1 MMEQQSRNTI
11 SEVKAYSRMSSLC
24 AKRECCVFDIKS
36 KLRRYDLD
44 KEAIERIINQLVKEK
59 FIDELRFT
67 RSFIHDK
74 VRFNKWGKV
83 KIEFALRQK
92 RIPEN
97 IVAEVLS
104 DYSDE
109 QLNDSLQPLIEAKW
123 KTIKGNSDYEKQN
136 KLIRFALGRGFE
148 MKHILDS
155 MKKLK

>member
-1 MMEQQSRNTI
+1 MMEQTRYTI
-11 SEVKAYSRMSSLC
+11 SEEKGYSRMSNLC
-24 AKRECCVFDIKS
+24 ARRECCVFDIET
-36 KLRRYDLD
+36 KLKRYDLERD
-44 KEAIERIINQLVKEK
+44 AIERIINRLIKEK

-83 KIEFALRQK
+83 KISFALRQK
-92 RIPEN
+92 RIPKD
-97 IVAEVLS
+97 IVDEALS

-109 QLNDSLQPLIEAKW
+109 QLNDSLQPLLQAKW
-123 KTIKGNSDYEKQN
+123 KTIKGKSDYDKQN
-136 KLIRFALGRGFE
+136 KLIRFAMGRGFE